1 MNTARHSRLAQ
12 QIVNHAIS
20 RTRYL
25 GERRMSSA
33 FSATT
38 RDAIQRIYVINL
50 DRQPARWRQMM
61 KELGGVQDSSGN
73 PLLAMTRRYS
83 AVDARYLSDLPDRQ
97 VVEPSFSLADQLFV
111 EPNPLLKGLVDP
123 HERMI
128 SMTRQEIAVAL
139 SHIGVWRRIAQDDR
153 SYTLVLE
160 DDVTFRRG
168 FARVM
173 DRTWFD
179 LLDGELEPTGI
190 EMLYVSYQEA
200 LYQPPFEHQS
210 RLWLRPSSGL
220 WQLSGYILSRSGAQ
234 ALLDLLPVRGPVD
247 LWLNHQFQRLQ
258 VYATRDSIVKQRVDL
273 PSSNSYS
280 VLPVLTALG
289 VFSREKPNHFKGE
302 RLPRPVFGFGDQ
314 ASGLSGLASALLM
327 LGYRCCSDLSDLPS
341 QELHELLGDGRGRIF
356 DAYVNIG
363 ALDGDALVKLAKVYS
378 DARFI
383 FSASESTH
391 ASLAYNDEAGTDDWT
406 KVAARLNAINAQ
418 VLVLQEEEPDKWELL
433 RNFLGT
439 AYPAHQY
446 PSCIDRPR
454 RLLNGN
460 NDNMVGKHSAQGLLG
475 DTSPWVIPNKS
486 WRGLMISAPTSSEPS
501 TEKECYTLESAGL
514 DDDRWWLRDDTFPSN
529 LALFRPQNLST
540 IGNVTRIC
548 LREEFT
554 PVRNFTSGAI
564 ASRARHLYGRYAAVL
579 KPPRV
584 PGLVTGIFL
593 HRDTPRQEID
603 IEFLG
608 NAPTKLLLNVY
619 FNPGMEG
626 TKLEFG
632 YRGTPT
638 LIDLGFDA
646 TADFHRYEIEWEPH
660 IIRWRVDGLLVHE
673 RCEWNPTPIPHLP
686 MQFNANLWPSR
697 SRQLAGRLAKRDLPA
712 YAEIRSMVVSPSH

>member
-1 MNTARHSRLAQ
+1 MTCLFGRLL
-12 QIVNHAIS
+12 N
-20 RTRYL
+20 R
-25 GERRMSSA
+25 
-33 FSATT
+33 
-38 RDAIQRIYVINL
+38 
-50 DRQPARWRQMM
+50 PC
-61 KELGGVQDSSGN
+61 
-73 PLLAMTRRYS
+73 
-83 AVDARYLSDLPDRQ
+83 
-97 VVEPSFSLADQLFV
+97 SLADQLFV

-123 HERMI
+123 HERII

-160 DDVTFRRG
+160 DDVTFKRG

-190 EMLYVSYQEA
+190 EMLYVSYKEA
-200 LYQPPFEHQS
+200 LYQTSFEHQS
-210 RLWLRPSSGL
+210 RLWMRPSSGL
-220 WQLSGYILSRSGAQ
+220 WQLSGYILSRGGAQ

-247 LWLNHQFQRLQ
+247 LWLNHQFQRLK
-258 VYATRDSIVKQRVDL
+258 VYATPESIVKQRVDL

-302 RLPRPVFGFGDQ
+302 RLPKPVFGFGDNG
-314 ASGLSGLASALLM
+314 SGVTALASALLM
-327 LGYRCCSDLSDLPS
+327 LGYRCCSDLSDLPAREMH
-341 QELHELLGDGRGRIF
+341 QLLGNGRDRIF

-363 ALDGDALVKLAKVYS
+363 ALDGDALVNLAKAYS

-383 FSASESTH
+383 FTTSESTP
-391 ASLAYNDEAGTDDWT
+391 ASSAYNEEAGMAWT
-406 KVAARLNAINAQ
+406 KVAARLKAINAQ
-418 VLVLQEEEPDKWELL
+418 VLLLPEEEPDKWELL

-439 AYPAHQY
+439 AYPAHQF
-446 PSCIDRPR
+446 PSCIDRPK
-454 RLLNGN
+454 RLLSKNNGG
-460 NDNMVGKHSAQGLLG
+460 MVLGHGVQDLLG

-486 WRGLMISAPTSSEPS
+486 WRGLTVTAPIGSVPVSA
-501 TEKECYTLESAGL
+501 KNCYTLESTEF
-514 DDDRWWLRDDTFPSN
+514 DHDRWWLRDDTFPSN

-540 IGNVTRIC
+540 FGDVTRIT
-548 LREEFT
+548 LREEVT
-554 PVRNFTSGAI
+554 PVRTFTSGAI
-564 ASRARHLYGRYAAVL
+564 ASRARHLYGRYAAVV

-608 NAPTKLLLNVY
+608 NAPNMLLLNVY
-619 FNPGMEG
+619 FNPGIEG

-638 LIDLGFDA
+638 LVDLGFDA
-646 TADFHRYEIEWEPH
+646 TEDFHRYEIDWEPH
-660 IIRWRVDGLLVHE
+660 VIRWRVDGRLVHE
-673 RCEWNPTPIPHLP
+673 RCEWHPTPIPHLP
-686 MQFNANLWPSR
+686 MQFNVNLWNSR
-697 SRQLAGRLAKRDLPA
+697 SRRLAGRLSKRDLPA
-712 YAEIRSMVVSPSH
+712 SAEIRSLGAAPSH